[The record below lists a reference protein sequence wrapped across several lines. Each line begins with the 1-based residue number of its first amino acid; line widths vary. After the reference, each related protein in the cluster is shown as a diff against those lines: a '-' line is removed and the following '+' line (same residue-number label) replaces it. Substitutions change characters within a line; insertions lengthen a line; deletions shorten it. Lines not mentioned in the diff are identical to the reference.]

1 MRNGPRL
8 ATWVMIG
15 CLVSFVVA
23 TGISAVQ
30 AGGPAQG
37 QSFYVSKAGSNA
49 NGKSWAT
56 AWNEL
61 DQINWTAVQPGDT
74 IFLDGGMTKMVYT
87 TILTVGTNG
96 TEAAPILIQRATEAE
111 HDSRSAIR

>member
-1 MRNGPRL
+1 
-8 ATWVMIG
+8 MIG
-15 CLVSFVVA
+15 CLVSFVVTIGA
-23 TGISAVQ
+23 PAVP

-56 AWNEL
+56 AWSEL
-61 DQINWTAVQPGDT
+61 DQINWTSAQPGDT
-74 IFLDGGMTKMVYT
+74 IFLDGGTTRMVYT
-87 TILTVGTNG
+87 TILTAGTNG
-96 TEAAPILIQRATEAE
+96 TETAPILIQRATEAG